1 MPDPTPEP
9 EPDDPHPAEDPPTL
23 ADPAIAKDLRGAPAR
38 DLGWLWKLA
47 VSVALLAILVWTQ
60 DLSGVLRIL
69 AQASPAWL
77 AAATAAMFAEQ
88 TLTAVTWAMLLRARG
103 LRIGIGRVVHIFYL
117 SFFLGTW
124 LPSSSGPD
132 FVRTYYLARHVDGY
146 EAVGSMLLLR
156 FISLLGLGL
165 FAVAGILAL
174 PSRVPVEALLLAL
187 LLLGGSAGALAIG
200 FTEGPRRWAT
210 AVLEAIGLQSLGR
223 ILGKLHDAL
232 LAYRGA
238 PGTVLAAT
246 LVSLL
251 VQFLRILTIYYA
263 GLSLGAAVPLLDYLV
278 LVPVTTVITLLP
290 VSLSGLGVRE
300 GAFVWFFGR
309 AGMREATA
317 FSLGLLVFGLSLVLW
332 VVGAALYWRD
342 KPAADRA

>member
-1 MPDPTPEP
+1 MSDPII
-9 EPDDPHPAEDPPTL
+9 DAAPP
-23 ADPAIAKDLRGAPAR
+23 GSSR

-47 VSVALLAILVWTQ
+47 VSAGLLVVLVATQ
-60 DLSGVLRIL
+60 DLSGVLDL
-69 AQASPAWL
+69 MLQASGVWL
-77 AAATAAMFAEQ
+77 AAATVAMFAEQ
-88 TLTAVTWAMLLRARG
+88 TLTAMTWGVLLRARG
-103 LRIGIGRVVHIFYL
+103 LQVSLGRVIHIFYL

-124 LPSSSGPD
+124 LPSSVGPD
-132 FVRTYYLARHVDGY
+132 FVRTYYLARHVSGY

-156 FISLLGLGL
+156 FINLLGLGL
-165 FAVAGILAL
+165 FAVAGIWAL
-174 PSRVPVEALLLAL
+174 PTGVPFEALLLSI

-200 FTEGPRRWAT
+200 LTEGPRKLAT
-210 AVLEAIGLQSLGR
+210 AILDAVGLKPLSR
-223 ILGKLHDAL
+223 VLGKLHDAL
-232 LAYRGA
+232 HAYRGA
-238 PGTVLAAT
+238 PSALVGAT

-263 GLSLGAAVPLLDYLV
+263 GVALGATVPLLDYLV

-309 AGMREATA
+309 AGMDEATA

-332 VVGAALYWRD
+332 VVGAVLYWRD
-342 KPAADRA
+342 RSS